1 MTATIFTN
9 ASVFDGLGDEAVP
22 GMNVLVVDGR
32 IEAVSEQPITS
43 SEAVTYDVGGRTLL
57 PGLIDAHAHV
67 FAINLVE
74 EHNREIPLTE
84 MTAQAVPRIRK
95 MLDRGFTS
103 VRDVA
108 GGDVGIRRAIAQGYI
123 PGPRLFVGGPA
134 LSQIGGHG
142 DHRSTT
148 DERLNIDINA
158 SAFNFICRIV
168 EGEANLRS
176 VVRNELRKGADHI
189 KVLASG
195 GVGSPNDAIEATQF
209 TEGEIRAVVEEA
221 RIRGKYVCAHAYES
235 AAIAH
240 SIRAGVRCIEHG
252 NLINS
257 EVAAM
262 VAGAGAYIVPTL
274 VAYEVTAQHGERLGL
289 SEYVMQKLN
298 MVNDAGIAMLGL
310 CEDAGVKL
318 GFGTDLMGEME
329 FAQLQEFTIR
339 GRVQRPVDILKSAT
353 SVNAEIV
360 QRPDLGVISPGAIA
374 DVIIVDGDPLK
385 DISILTEPEKNLRL
399 IMKDGQVY
407 KTDLTPN

>member
-134 LSQIGGHG
+134 
-142 DHRSTT
+142 
-148 DERLNIDINA
+148 
-158 SAFNFICRIV
+158 
-168 EGEANLRS
+168 
-176 VVRNELRKGADHI
+176 
-189 KVLASG
+189 
-195 GVGSPNDAIEATQF
+195 
-209 TEGEIRAVVEEA
+209 
-221 RIRGKYVCAHAYES
+221 
-235 AAIAH
+235 
-240 SIRAGVRCIEHG
+240 
-252 NLINS
+252 
-257 EVAAM
+257 
-262 VAGAGAYIVPTL
+262 
-274 VAYEVTAQHGERLGL
+274 
-289 SEYVMQKLN
+289 
-298 MVNDAGIAMLGL
+298 
-310 CEDAGVKL
+310 
-318 GFGTDLMGEME
+318 
-329 FAQLQEFTIR
+329 
-339 GRVQRPVDILKSAT
+339 
-353 SVNAEIV
+353 
-360 QRPDLGVISPGAIA
+360 
-374 DVIIVDGDPLK
+374 
-385 DISILTEPEKNLRL
+385 
-399 IMKDGQVY
+399 
-407 KTDLTPN
+407 